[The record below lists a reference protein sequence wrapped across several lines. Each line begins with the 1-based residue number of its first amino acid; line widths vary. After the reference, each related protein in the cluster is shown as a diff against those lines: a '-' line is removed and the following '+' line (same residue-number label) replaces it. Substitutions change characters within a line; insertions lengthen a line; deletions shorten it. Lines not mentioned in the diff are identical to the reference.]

1 MNRNKITDIFIYI
14 GLMIAFLTPRLPGI
28 GSFVTLDEPQWLSQG
43 ANFYYALGQREFQ
56 NTVYEYQPAV
66 TTMEIISLAMFLYF
80 PEYRGLGQGYLD
92 YEKGELDPFMY
103 KHGYDPLVLLTYSRT
118 IQVFVLLILWL
129 ILYYLL
135 LRFFTKWVAVFAV
148 LLIAFDPYYL
158 GLTRIMTHE
167 AMVALFILVSLVSL
181 AVYFFRDQN
190 FIFLLISGVAA
201 GFAQLTKSSAIAM
214 LGAIGV
220 LLLFQVFQGQK
231 GNWQKNVLHAF
242 QTFIKWL
249 LILAL
254 TYVVFWPGMWVAPGK
269 MLYQVYGNAFSYAF
283 QGARLKVTEELD
295 VAQFSLNTRLG
306 DIWEVFKIL
315 LYRTTPWTWLGVL
328 LGFALPFTR
337 DPEQAPRNKLFFT
350 LLLTNGI
357 AFVRPPSS
365 STFRVWVRSYN
376 IPIAAKK
383 SAVIRPC
390 DTICNT
396 APRMAVGVN
405 MPIPNNT
412 NPQWLTD
419 EYALMY
425 FRSFCMS
432 VANAPYRMAIVASMT
447 M

>member
-1 MNRNKITDIFIYI
+1 M
-14 GLMIAFLTPRLPGI
+14 PGI

-103 KHGYDPLVLLTYSRT
+103 KHGYDPLVLLAYSRT

-129 ILYYLL
+129 ILYCLL

-181 AVYFFRDQN
+181 AVYFFRDQK

-283 QGARLKVTEELD
+283 QGARLTVTEDLTPSE
-295 VAQFSLNTRLG
+295 FSLNTAP
-306 DIWEVFKIL
+306 DNTWDVASVL
-315 LYRTTPWTWLGVL
+315 LYRTTPIIWVGGILGLIFLFYSEHGKILNYRVL
-328 LGFALPFTR
+328 A
-337 DPEQAPRNKLFFT
+337 
-350 LLLTNGI
+350 
-357 AFVRPPSS
+357 AF
-365 STFRVWVRSYN
+365 
-376 IPIAAKK
+376 
-383 SAVIRPC
+383 
-390 DTICNT
+390 
-396 APRMAVGVN
+396 
-405 MPIPNNT
+405 
-412 NPQWLTD
+412 L
-419 EYALMY
+419 
-425 FRSFCMS
+425 
-432 VANAPYRMAIVASMT
+432 
-447 M
+447 